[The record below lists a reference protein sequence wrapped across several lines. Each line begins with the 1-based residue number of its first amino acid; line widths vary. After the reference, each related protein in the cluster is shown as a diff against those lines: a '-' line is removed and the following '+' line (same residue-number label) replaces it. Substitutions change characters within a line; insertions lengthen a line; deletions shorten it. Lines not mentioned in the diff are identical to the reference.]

1 MKLVIAE
8 KPSVAQD
15 LARVLGASQ
24 RKDGYCEG
32 KKYLVSWC
40 YGHLAG
46 LADAGT
52 YDERYA
58 KWKLEDLPILPSPFR
73 FLIAPDKQ
81 EQFEVLRTLMS
92 REDVTEVINACDAGR
107 EGELIFR
114 TVYYLA
120 DCRKPMKR
128 LWISSME
135 DSAIQ
140 DGFTHL
146 APGRD
151 YDALYQSALCRAKA
165 DWLVG
170 INASRFFS
178 LTYKTKLNIG
188 RVMSPTLALLVQR
201 QSAISAFTPESYY
214 TVDLGLGEFHAVSD
228 RFSTKAEAE
237 ALAAA
242 CKAANT
248 AIVKEIRQQE
258 KKEAAPALYD
268 LTSLQRDANR
278 LLGYTAQQTLDYLQ
292 ALYEKKLCTYP
303 RTDSRYLTDDMLP
316 RVKEILLWASGICD
330 LPITDEIYGE
340 QLCNSKKVTDH
351 HAIIPTKAASWQD
364 LEALPM
370 GEQNILK
377 LISRQVMIAT
387 SGPYCYKEADAMIS
401 CGGADFKLHLKMPQ
415 DFGWKRYTAEKKGGG
430 KWFPGLA
437 TGQALTPDAVTV
449 KDGKTQPPKP
459 FTEDTLLSSMERAG
473 YEDMPEDAERKGLG
487 TPATR
492 AGILEK
498 LVSTGLVERVKKEKK
513 TVLIPTALGN
523 SLITVLPEQLQSPL
537 LTAEWEYRLGEIERG
552 ELAPEDFMAEITA
565 MLKEL
570 VGTYQVIK
578 GSEYL
583 FAPPREVVGKCPRCG
598 GEIAEMQKGFF
609 CQDQSCKFAIWK
621 NNNWWAAKRKQPT
634 KAIVAALLK
643 DGRAHVMGLYSEK
656 SGKTY
661 DATVVLED
669 TGQYVNFKLEFDRQ
683 KGGGK

>member
-1 MKLVIAE
+1 M
-8 KPSVAQD
+8 
-15 LARVLGASQ
+15 
-24 RKDGYCEG
+24 
-32 KKYLVSWC
+32 VSWC

-52 YDERYA
+52 YDERYT

-81 EQFEVLRTLMS
+81 EQFDILRALMN

-114 TVYYLA
+114 SVYYLA
-120 DCRKPMKR
+120 DCRKPMTR

-140 DGFTHL
+140 EGFAHL
-146 APGRD
+146 SPGED

-178 LTYKTKLNIG
+178 LTYKTKLNVG

-214 TVDLGLGEFHAVSD
+214 TVDLGIGEFHAVSE

-242 CKAANT
+242 CKAEST
-248 AIVKEIRQQE
+248 AVVKEIRQQE

-268 LTSLQRDANR
+268 LTNLQREANR

-316 RVKEILLWASGICD
+316 RVKEILLWASGICG
-330 LPITDEIYGE
+330 LPITDEVYGE
-340 QLCNSKKVTDH
+340 QLCDSQKVTDH

-364 LEALPM
+364 LTALPI

-377 LISRQVMIAT
+377 LISRQVMIRLFQR
-387 SGPYCYKEADAMIS
+387 SERIS
-401 CGGADFKLHLKMPQ
+401 
-415 DFGWKRYTAEKKGGG
+415 RY
-430 KWFPGLA
+430 FP
-437 TGQALTPDAVTV
+437 
-449 KDGKTQPPKP
+449 
-459 FTEDTLLSSMERAG
+459 F
-473 YEDMPEDAERKGLG
+473 
-487 TPATR
+487 
-492 AGILEK
+492 
-498 LVSTGLVERVKKEKK
+498 
-513 TVLIPTALGN
+513 
-523 SLITVLPEQLQSPL
+523 
-537 LTAEWEYRLGEIERG
+537 
-552 ELAPEDFMAEITA
+552 
-565 MLKEL
+565 
-570 VGTYQVIK
+570 
-578 GSEYL
+578 
-583 FAPPREVVGKCPRCG
+583 
-598 GEIAEMQKGFF
+598 
-609 CQDQSCKFAIWK
+609 
-621 NNNWWAAKRKQPT
+621 
-634 KAIVAALLK
+634 
-643 DGRAHVMGLYSEK
+643 
-656 SGKTY
+656 
-661 DATVVLED
+661 
-669 TGQYVNFKLEFDRQ
+669 
-683 KGGGK
+683 

>member
-15 LARVLGASQ
+15 LARVLGACQ

-81 EQFEVLRTLMS
+81 EQFDILRALMG

-120 DCRKPMKR
+120 DCQKPMKR

-135 DSAIQ
+135 DSAIEE
-140 DGFTHL
+140 GFAHL
-146 APGRD
+146 SPGED
-151 YDALYQSALCRAKA
+151 YNALYQSALCRAKA

-178 LTYKTKLNIG
+178 LTYKNRLNVG

-214 TVDLGLGEFHAVSD
+214 TVDLGIGEFHAVSE

-237 ALAAA
+237 TLAAA

-258 KKEAAPALYD
+258 KNEAAPALYD

-316 RVKEILLWASGICD
+316 RVKEILLWASGICV
-330 LPITDEIYGE
+330 LPITDEVYGE

-387 SGPYCYKEADAMIS
+387 SGPYCYKEADATIS

-415 DFGWKRYTAEKKGGG
+415 DYGWKRYTAEKKGGG
-430 KWFPGLA
+430 KWLPGLA
-437 TGQALTPDAVTV
+437 TGQTLTPDTVTV

-473 YEDMPEDAERKGLG
+473 CEDMPEDAERKGLG

-513 TVLIPTALGN
+513 TVLVPTALGN

-537 LTAEWEYRLGEIERG
+537 LTAEWEQQLSGIQKG
-552 ELAPEDFMAEITA
+552 VCLPDDFLDGICA
-565 MLKEL
+565 MLTEL
-570 VGTYQVIK
+570 VQTYRPVAGADILFPSDEKVI
-578 GSEYL
+578 
-583 FAPPREVVGKCPRCG
+583 GKCPRCG
-598 GEIAEMQKGFF
+598 SKIVERSKGYF
-609 CQDQSCKFAIWK
+609 CTNRDCKFVLWRDSRFFTLK
-621 NNNWWAAKRKQPT
+621 QKTLDRKT
-634 KAIVAALLK
+634 AVKLLEKGKAPLK
-643 DGRAHVMGLYSEK
+643 GCVSPRTGQV
-656 SGKTY
+656 Y
-661 DATVVLED
+661 DATVLLED
-669 TGQYVNFKLEFDRQ
+669 DGTRPSFKLVF
-683 KGGGK
+683 GNG

>member
-140 DGFTHL
+140 DGFAHL
-146 APGRD
+146 APGEN

-178 LTYKTKLNIG
+178 LIYKTKLNVG

-242 CKAANT
+242 CKTANT
-248 AIVKEIRQQE
+248 AVVKEIRQQE

-316 RVKEILLWASGICD
+316 RVKEILLWASGICN
-330 LPITDEIYGE
+330 LPITEEIYGE

-364 LEALPM
+364 LEALPI

-473 YEDMPEDAERKGLG
+473 VEDMPEDAERKGLG

-498 LVSTGLVERVKKEKK
+498 LVSTGLVERVNKEKK

-537 LTAEWEYRLGEIERG
+537 LTAEWEQQLSGIQKG
-552 ELAPEDFMAEITA
+552 VCLPDDFLDGICA
-565 MLKEL
+565 MLTEL
-570 VGTYQVIK
+570 IQSYRPVAGADILFPSDEKVI
-578 GSEYL
+578 
-583 FAPPREVVGKCPRCG
+583 GKCPRCG
-598 GEIAEMQKGFF
+598 SKIVERSKGYFCTNRDCTFVLWRDSRFFTLKQKTL
-609 CQDQSCKFAIWK
+609 DRKT
-621 NNNWWAAKRKQPT
+621 AAKLLEKG
-634 KAIVAALLK
+634 KAPLK
-643 DGRAHVMGLYSEK
+643 GCISSRTGQV
-656 SGKTY
+656 Y
-661 DATVVLED
+661 DATVLLED
-669 TGQYVNFKLEFDRQ
+669 DGTRPSFKLVF
-683 KGGGK
+683 GNG

>member
-58 KWKLEDLPILPSPFR
+58 KWKMEDLPILPSPFR

-140 DGFTHL
+140 DGFAHL
-146 APGRD
+146 APGEN

-178 LTYKTKLNIG
+178 LTYKTKLNVG

-214 TVDLGLGEFHAVSD
+214 TVDLGIGEFHAVSE
-228 RFSTKAEAE
+228 RFSTKAEEE

-242 CKAANT
+242 CKAEST
-248 AIVKEIRQQE
+248 AVVKEIRQQE

-268 LTSLQRDANR
+268 LTNLQREANR

-316 RVKEILLWASGICD
+316 RVKEILLWASGICG
-330 LPITDEIYGE
+330 LPITDEVYGE
-340 QLCNSKKVTDH
+340 QLCDSQKVTDH

-364 LEALPM
+364 LTALPI

-387 SGPYCYKEADAMIS
+387 SGPYCYKEADTIIS

-415 DFGWKRYTAEKKGGG
+415 DYGWKRYTAEKKGGG

-437 TGQALTPDAVTV
+437 TGQALTPDTVTV

-473 YEDMPEDAERKGLG
+473 CEDMPEDAERKGLG

-513 TVLIPTALGN
+513 TVLVPTPLGN

-537 LTAEWEYRLGEIERG
+537 LTAEWEQQLSGVQKG
-552 ELAPEDFMAEITA
+552 VCLPDDFLDGICA
-565 MLKEL
+565 MLTEL
-570 VGTYQVIK
+570 IQSYRPVAGADILFPSDEKVI
-578 GSEYL
+578 
-583 FAPPREVVGKCPRCG
+583 GKCPRCG
-598 GEIAEMQKGFF
+598 SKIVERSKGYF
-609 CQDQSCKFAIWK
+609 CTNRDCKFVLWRDSRFFTLK
-621 NNNWWAAKRKQPT
+621 QKTLDRKT
-634 KAIVAALLK
+634 AVKLLEKGKAPLK
-643 DGRAHVMGLYSEK
+643 GCVSPRTGQV
-656 SGKTY
+656 Y
-661 DATVVLED
+661 DATVLLED
-669 TGQYVNFKLEFDRQ
+669 DGTRPSFRLVFGN
-683 KGGGK
+683 G

>member
-15 LARVLGASQ
+15 LSRVLRASQ
-24 RKDGYCEG
+24 RKDRYCEG

-40 YGHLAG
+40 YGHLAS

-73 FLIAPDKQ
+73 FLIAPDKR
-81 EQFEVLRTLMS
+81 EQFDILRTLMN

-135 DSAIQ
+135 DSAIEE
-140 DGFTHL
+140 GFAHL
-146 APGRD
+146 SPGED
-151 YDALYQSALCRAKA
+151 YNALYQSALCRAKA

-242 CKAANT
+242 CKTANT
-248 AIVKEIRQQE
+248 AAVKEIRQQN

-316 RVKEILLWASGICD
+316 RVKEILLLASGICD

-351 HAIIPTKAASWQD
+351 HAIIPTKAASRQNV
-364 LEALPM
+364 EALPM

-377 LISRQVMIAT
+377 LISRQVMIVA
-387 SGPYCYKEADAMIS
+387 SGPYCYKEAGAMIS

-415 DFGWKRYTAEKKGGG
+415 DYGWKRYTAEKKGGG

-437 TGQALTPDAVTV
+437 SGQALTPDTVTV
-449 KDGKTQPPKP
+449 KDGKTQPPKH
-459 FTEDTLLSSMERAG
+459 FTEDLLLSSMERAG
-473 YEDMPEDAERKGLG
+473 VVDMPEDAERKGLG

-513 TVLIPTALGN
+513 TVLVPTPLGN

-537 LTAEWEYRLGEIERG
+537 LTAEWEQQLSGIQKG
-552 ELAPEDFMAEITA
+552 VCLPDDFLDGICA
-565 MLKEL
+565 MLTEL
-570 VGTYQVIK
+570 IQFYRPVAGADILFPSDEKVI
-578 GSEYL
+578 
-583 FAPPREVVGKCPRCG
+583 GKCPRCG
-598 GEIAEMQKGFF
+598 SKIVERSKGYFCTNRDCTFVLWRDSRFFTLKQKTL
-609 CQDQSCKFAIWK
+609 DRKT
-621 NNNWWAAKRKQPT
+621 AAKLLEKG
-634 KAIVAALLK
+634 KAPLK
-643 DGRAHVMGLYSEK
+643 GCVSPRTGQV
-656 SGKTY
+656 Y
-661 DATVVLED
+661 DATVLLED
-669 TGQYVNFKLEFDRQ
+669 DGTRPSFKLVF
-683 KGGGK
+683 GNG